1 LIGGALVDLVQLT
14 GDREFALRLPY
25 LLVTV
30 AGLLLFF
37 FAAPRLTTAKIEAA
51 RGAAK

>member
-1 LIGGALVDLVQLT
+1 
-14 GDREFALRLPY
+14 
-25 LLVTV
+25 VTV